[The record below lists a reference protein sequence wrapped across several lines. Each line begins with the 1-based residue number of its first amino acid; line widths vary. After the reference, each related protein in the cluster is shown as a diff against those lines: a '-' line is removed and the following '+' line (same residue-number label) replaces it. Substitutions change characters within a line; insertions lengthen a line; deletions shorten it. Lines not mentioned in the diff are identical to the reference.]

1 MNMKIRTSVVLL
13 IILPML
19 VGCASIKQGES
30 WKMQP
35 KDKTIGLT
43 LLWNLLEAK
52 IREIVPDNQ
61 TPRIQNGT
69 GVLMLFL
76 CSTDTYYIGEKQ
88 YGKLGV
94 AHLIVP
100 LENEISIP
108 ETIGLKN
115 QAIISGLK
123 KKGFGVQFGDV
134 RLRLEEEGDWV
145 NVKGDIILERGEMH
159 FSGRAENMKG
169 KQVSLSNTT
178 LVGKNLQEDVLSGPE
193 FYKPISFKS
202 ITVNQKGENWIQ
214 KYDLTS
220 LPNRIWVN
228 VDFGVDFKYFN
239 LRPNKTESASRS
251 N

>member
-1 MNMKIRTSVVLL
+1 MKMSVGLISLL
-13 IILPML
+13 FLQMS
-19 VGCASIKQGES
+19 CSTIKNGES
-30 WKMQP
+30 WKMRP
-35 KDKTIGLT
+35 EDKTIGLT
-43 LLWNLLEAK
+43 LLWNLPEAK
-52 IREIVPDNQ
+52 IREIVPHNQ
-61 TPRIQNGT
+61 IPRIQNGT

-76 CSTDTYYIGEKQ
+76 CSTDTYYIGKKQ
-88 YGKLGV
+88 YGQLGI

-115 QAIISGLK
+115 QAIISGLR

-134 RLRLEEEGDWV
+134 RLRLEEKGDWV
-145 NVKGDIILERGEMH
+145 DVEGDIILEKGEMH
-159 FSGRAENMKG
+159 FSGRAENKKG
-169 KQVSLSNTT
+169 NQVSLANTT

-193 FYKPISFKS
+193 FYQPISFKS

-220 LPNRIWVN
+220 VPNRIWVN

-239 LRPNKTESASRS
+239 LRPSRMKS
-251 N
+251 QTH